1 MKNTAP
7 HYLLITEAKTIIDP
21 REDEQATSRRSGH
34 WRFVLEQMGV
44 DARIEVADDE
54 PNVIGERLELL
65 AVVRGLES
73 LEQPSRVT
81 LLTSSRYVGRG
92 IRQGMSQ
99 WRSNQWRWERFGKM
113 TLIKNHDLWRRVDH
127 ALLYHSL
134 ECRIWDLS
142 RLTPH
147 ASAASAKKSFHS
159 LGTPSSVSFHHH
171 RRRTNVI
178 RPHGDD
184 MATDRKPIMPLDFA
198 DRTNP
203 TSRSGASSSRPEI
216 VLVGDTGST
225 VAKKSKPESPETETS
240 TPALGTQRKKQQPS
254 GCIHPTH
261 NNMARVKPPRAGRAY
276 GYAVN

>member
-7 HYLLITEAKTIIDP
+7 HYLLITEAKTIIEP
-21 REDEQATSRRSGH
+21 REDEQATSRRSGR

-127 ALLYHSL
+127 TLLYHSL
-134 ECRIWDLS
+134 ECRVWDLS
-142 RLTPH
+142 RLSPH
-147 ASAASAKKSFHS
+147 ATAASAKSSFHS
-159 LGTPSSVSFHHH
+159 LGTPSLANVNHH

-184 MATDRKPIMPLDFA
+184 LATDRKPVAPLDFT
-198 DRTNP
+198 DRTNR
-203 TSRSGASSSRPEI
+203 TNRTAATNSRPEI
-216 VLVGDTGST
+216 VLVRDTGSPT
-225 VAKKSKPESPETETS
+225 AEKPKLESSDVETNP
-240 TPALGTQRKKQQPS
+240 PAPRTQCEKHQRTD
-254 GCIHPTH
+254 CVHPT